1 MTSTSIS
8 SLGSGNLLP
17 QEEKLEIKKQSK
29 SLFIGVPKE
38 IAFQESRIAIVPDA
52 VQLLVSHGHEVLI
65 ESTAGEGANFSD
77 NEFSEAGAKI
87 IFDTKE
93 IYQADII
100 LKVEPPTLEEIELMK
115 GRQTLISALQIT
127 TRNQEFINRLIEK
140 KITCLAYEFIQDDS
154 GMMPL
159 IRSMSEIAGN
169 TSVLIASECLSN
181 ANDGKGLL
189 LGGIAGVTP
198 TEVVIIGAGTVGE
211 FAARSSMGLGASV
224 KVFDNSLS
232 KLRRL
237 QNDLNTRVYT
247 SIIQPKVLSKALKRA
262 DVVIGALRSG
272 DKRTPCVVTEE
283 MVSDMKDG
291 AVIIDV
297 SIDQGGCFETS
308 ELTNHA
314 KPTFKKYGVIHYCV
328 PNIPSRVART
338 ASYSLSNLLT
348 PIILRIGDFGGLDNV
363 ISSDVGL
370 RQGVY
375 ICKGILTNKMVG
387 QWFNLNYKEI
397 NLIIASI

>member
-1 MTSTSIS
+1 MTNIS
-8 SLGSGNLLP
+8 SFGSGDLIP
-17 QEEKLEIKKQSK
+17 QEEKLELKKQAK

-38 IAFQESRIAIVPDA
+38 ITFQESRIAIVPDA
-52 VQLLVSHGHEVLI
+52 VQLLVSHGHEVII
-65 ESTAGEGANFSD
+65 ESKSGEGANFPDS
-77 NEFSEAGAKI
+77 EFSEAGAKI
-87 IFDTKE
+87 VYDTKE

-100 LKVEPPTLEEIELMK
+100 LKVEPPTIEEIEMMK

-127 TRNQEFINRLIEK
+127 TRSKKFIEK
-140 KITCLAYEFIQDDS
+140 LAQKKINCLAYEFIQDDS

-169 TSVLIASECLSN
+169 TSILIASECLSN
-181 ANDGKGLL
+181 ANLGKGLM

-211 FAARSSMGLGASV
+211 FAARSAMGLGASV

-237 QNDLNTRVYT
+237 QNDLNTRVFT
-247 SIIQPKVLSKALKRA
+247 SIIQPKVLQKALRRA
-262 DVVIGALRSG
+262 DVVIGALRSN
-272 DKRTPCVVTEE
+272 DKRTPCVVSEQ
-283 MVSDMKDG
+283 MVSQMKDG
-291 AVIIDV
+291 SVIVDV

-308 ELTNHA
+308 QLTNHA
-314 KPTFKKYGVIHYCV
+314 KPTFNKYGVVHYCV

-338 ASYSLSNLLT
+338 ASYSLSNLLS
-348 PIILRIGDFGGLDNV
+348 PIILKAGDFGGLDNV
-363 ISSDVGL
+363 IVSDVGL

-375 ICKGILTNKMVG
+375 ICHGMLTNKMVAE
-387 QWFNLNYKEI
+387 WFNLDYKEI
-397 NLIIASI
+397 DLIIASI

>member
-1 MTSTSIS
+1 MTNIS
-8 SLGSGNLLP
+8 SFGSGDLIP
-17 QEEKLEIKKQSK
+17 QEEKLELKKQAK

-38 IAFQESRIAIVPDA
+38 ITFQESRIAIVPNA
-52 VQLLVSHGHEVLI
+52 VQLLVSHGHEVII
-65 ESTAGEGANFSD
+65 ESKSGEGANFPDS
-77 NEFSEAGAKI
+77 EFSEAGAKI
-87 IFDTKE
+87 VYDTKE

-100 LKVEPPTLEEIELMK
+100 LKVEPPTIEEIEMMK

-127 TRNQEFINRLIEK
+127 TRSKKFIEK
-140 KITCLAYEFIQDDS
+140 LAQKKINCLAYEFIQDDS

-169 TSVLIASECLSN
+169 TSILIASECLSN
-181 ANDGKGLL
+181 ANLGKGLM

-211 FAARSSMGLGASV
+211 FATRSAMGLGASV

-237 QNDLNTRVYT
+237 QNDLNTRVFT
-247 SIIQPKVLSKALKRA
+247 SIIQPKVLQKALRRA
-262 DVVIGALRSG
+262 DVVIGALRSN
-272 DKRTPCVVTEE
+272 DKRTPCVVSEQ
-283 MVSDMKDG
+283 MVSQMKDG
-291 AVIIDV
+291 SVIIDV

-308 ELTNHA
+308 QLTNHA
-314 KPTFKKYGVIHYCV
+314 KPTFNKYGVVHYCV

-338 ASYSLSNLLT
+338 ASYSLSNLLS
-348 PIILRIGDFGGLDNV
+348 PIILKAGDFGGLDNV
-363 ISSDVGL
+363 IVSDVGL

-375 ICKGILTNKMVG
+375 ICHGMLTNKMVAE
-387 QWFNLNYKEI
+387 WFNLDYKEI
-397 NLIIASI
+397 DLIIASI

>member
-1 MTSTSIS
+1 MTNIS
-8 SLGSGNLLP
+8 SFGSGNLIP
-17 QEEKLEIKKQSK
+17 QEEKLELKKQPK

-38 IAFQESRIAIVPDA
+38 ITFQESRIAIVPDA
-52 VQLLVSHGHEVLI
+52 VQLLVSHGHEVII
-65 ESTAGEGANFSD
+65 ESKAGEGANFPDS
-77 NEFSEAGAKI
+77 EFSEAGAKI
-87 IFDTKE
+87 VYDTKE
-93 IYQADII
+93 IYQADVI
-100 LKVEPPTLEEIELMK
+100 LKVEPPTIEEIELMK

-127 TRNQEFINRLIEK
+127 TRSKKFIEK
-140 KITCLAYEFIQDDS
+140 LAQKKINCMAYEFIQDDS

-169 TSVLIASECLSN
+169 TSILIASEYLSN
-181 ANDGKGLL
+181 VNLGKGLL

-211 FAARSSMGLGASV
+211 FAARSAMGLGASV

-237 QNDLNTRVYT
+237 QNDLNKRVFT
-247 SIIQPKVLSKALKRA
+247 SIIQPKVLQKALRRA
-262 DVVIGALRSG
+262 DVVIGALRSN
-272 DKRTPCVVTEE
+272 DKRTPCVVSEQ
-283 MVSDMKDG
+283 MVSQMKDG
-291 AVIIDV
+291 SVIIDV

-308 ELTNHA
+308 QLTNHS
-314 KPTFKKYGVIHYCV
+314 KPIFNKFGVVHYCV

-348 PIILRIGDFGGLDNV
+348 PIILKAGDFGGLDNV
-363 ISSDVGL
+363 IVADVGL

-375 ICKGILTNKMVG
+375 ICHGMLTNKMVAE
-387 QWFNLNYKEI
+387 WFNLNYKEI
-397 NLIIASI
+397 DLLIASI

>member
-1 MTSTSIS
+1 MTSIS
-8 SLGSGNLLP
+8 SLGSGSLLP
-17 QEEKLEIKKQSK
+17 QEEKLEVKNQSK
-29 SLFIGVPKE
+29 RLFIGVPKE

-52 VQLLVSHGHEVLI
+52 VQLLVSHGHEVII
-65 ESTAGEGANFSD
+65 ESTAGEGSNFSD

-87 IFDTKE
+87 IYDTKE

-127 TRNQEFINRLIEK
+127 TRSQEFINRLIEK

-211 FAARSSMGLGASV
+211 FAARSAMGLGASV

-237 QNDLNTRVYT
+237 QNDINTRVST
-247 SIIQPKVLSKALKRA
+247 SIIQPKVLTKALKRA

-283 MVSDMKDG
+283 MVAEMKVG

-308 ELTNHA
+308 DLTNHA
-314 KPTFKKYGVIHYCV
+314 NPTFKKHGVIHYCV

-370 RQGVY
+370 RQGAY
-375 ICKGILTNKMVG
+375 IYKGILTNKMVG

>member
-1 MTSTSIS
+1 V
-8 SLGSGNLLP
+8 
-17 QEEKLEIKKQSK
+17 KKQSK

-52 VQLLVSHGHEVLI
+52 VQLLVSYGHEVLI

-77 NEFSEAGAKI
+77 TEYSEAGAKI

-115 GRQTLISALQIT
+115 GRQTIISALQIT
-127 TRNQEFINRLIEK
+127 TRTKEFINRLIEK

-169 TSVLIASECLSN
+169 TSILIASECLSN
-181 ANDGKGLL
+181 VNSGKGLL

-211 FAARSSMGLGASV
+211 FAARSAMGLGASV

-237 QNDLNTRVYT
+237 QNDLNTRVFT
-247 SIIQPKVLSKALKRA
+247 SIIQPKVLTKALKRA

-272 DKRTPCVVTEE
+272 SKRTPCVVTDQ
-283 MVSDMKDG
+283 MVSEMKEG
-291 AVIIDV
+291 SVIIDV

-308 ELTNHA
+308 EITNHS
-314 KPTFKKYGVIHYCV
+314 KPTFTKYGVIHYCV

-370 RQGVY
+370 RQGVFVY
-375 ICKGILTNKMVG
+375 KGILTNKMVG
-387 QWFNLNYKEI
+387 RWFDLNYKEI

>member
-1 MTSTSIS
+1 MTSIS
-8 SLGSGNLLP
+8 SLGSGSLLP

-29 SLFIGVPKE
+29 KLFIGVPKE

-65 ESTAGEGANFSD
+65 ESTAGEGSNFSD

-127 TRNQEFINRLIEK
+127 TRSQEFINRLIEK
-140 KITCLAYEFIQDDS
+140 KITCFAYEFIQDDS
-154 GMMPL
+154 GTMPL

-181 ANDGKGLL
+181 TNDGKGLM

-211 FAARSSMGLGASV
+211 FAARSAMGLGASV
-224 KVFDNSLS
+224 KIFDNSLS

-237 QNDLNTRVYT
+237 QNDLNTRVFT
-247 SIIQPKVLSKALKRA
+247 SIIQPKVLIKALKRA

-283 MVSDMKDG
+283 MVTEMKEG

-308 ELTNHA
+308 ELTNHSN
-314 KPTFKKYGVIHYCV
+314 PTFKKHGVIHYCV
-328 PNIPSRVART
+328 PNIASRVSRT

-348 PIILRIGDFGGLDNV
+348 PIILRIGDYGGLDNV
-363 ISSDVGL
+363 LSSDVGL

-397 NLIIASI
+397 NLFIASI

>member
-1 MTSTSIS
+1 MTNIS
-8 SLGSGNLLP
+8 SFGSGNLIP
-17 QEEKLEIKKQSK
+17 QEEKLELKKQPK

-38 IAFQESRIAIVPDA
+38 ITFQESRIAIVPDA
-52 VQLLVSHGHEVLI
+52 VQLLVSHGHEVII
-65 ESTAGEGANFSD
+65 ESKAGEGANFPDS
-77 NEFSEAGAKI
+77 EFSEAGAKI
-87 IFDTKE
+87 VYDTKE
-93 IYQADII
+93 IYQADVI
-100 LKVEPPTLEEIELMK
+100 LKVEPPTIEEIKLMK

-127 TRNQEFINRLIEK
+127 TRSKKFIEK
-140 KITCLAYEFIQDDS
+140 LAQKKINCMAYEFIQDDS

-169 TSVLIASECLSN
+169 TSILIASEYLSN
-181 ANDGKGLL
+181 VNLGKGLL

-211 FAARSSMGLGASV
+211 FAARSAMGLGASV

-237 QNDLNTRVYT
+237 QNDLNKRVFT
-247 SIIQPKVLSKALKRA
+247 SIIQPKVLQKALRRA
-262 DVVIGALRSG
+262 DVVIGALRSN
-272 DKRTPCVVTEE
+272 DKRTPCVVSEQ
-283 MVSDMKDG
+283 MVSQMKDG
-291 AVIIDV
+291 SVIIDV

-308 ELTNHA
+308 QLTNHS
-314 KPTFKKYGVIHYCV
+314 KPIFNKFGVVHYCV

-348 PIILRIGDFGGLDNV
+348 PIILKAGDFGGLDNV
-363 ISSDVGL
+363 IVNDVGL

-375 ICKGILTNKMVG
+375 ICHGRLTNKMVAE
-387 QWFNLNYKEI
+387 WFNLNYKEI
-397 NLIIASI
+397 DLIIASI

>member
-1 MTSTSIS
+1 MTNIS
-8 SLGSGNLLP
+8 SFGSGDLIP
-17 QEEKLEIKKQSK
+17 QEEKLELKKQAK

-38 IAFQESRIAIVPDA
+38 ITFQESRIAIVPDA
-52 VQLLVSHGHEVLI
+52 VQLLVSHGHEVII
-65 ESTAGEGANFSD
+65 ESKSGEGANFPDS
-77 NEFSEAGAKI
+77 EFSEAGAKI
-87 IFDTKE
+87 VYDTKE
-93 IYQADII
+93 IYQADVI
-100 LKVEPPTLEEIELMK
+100 LKVEPPTIEEIEMMK

-127 TRNQEFINRLIEK
+127 TRSKKFIEK
-140 KITCLAYEFIQDDS
+140 LAQKKINCLAYEFIQDDS

-169 TSVLIASECLSN
+169 TSILIASECLSN
-181 ANDGKGLL
+181 ANLGKGLM

-211 FAARSSMGLGASV
+211 FAARSAMGLGASV

-237 QNDLNTRVYT
+237 QNDLNTRVFT
-247 SIIQPKVLSKALKRA
+247 SIIQPKVLQKALRRA
-262 DVVIGALRSG
+262 DVVIGALRSN
-272 DKRTPCVVTEE
+272 DKRTPCVVSEQ
-283 MVSDMKDG
+283 MVSQMKDG
-291 AVIIDV
+291 SVIIDV

-308 ELTNHA
+308 QLTNHA
-314 KPTFKKYGVIHYCV
+314 KPTFNKYGVVHYCV

-348 PIILRIGDFGGLDNV
+348 PIILKAGDFGGLDNV
-363 ISSDVGL
+363 IVSDVGL

-375 ICKGILTNKMVG
+375 ICHGMLTNKMVAE
-387 QWFNLNYKEI
+387 WFNLDYKEI
-397 NLIIASI
+397 DLIIASI

>member
-1 MTSTSIS
+1 MTNIS
-8 SLGSGNLLP
+8 SFGSGNLIP
-17 QEEKLEIKKQSK
+17 QEEKLELKKQAK

-38 IAFQESRIAIVPDA
+38 ITFQESRIAIVPDA
-52 VQLLVSHGHEVLI
+52 VQLLVSHGHEVII
-65 ESTAGEGANFSD
+65 ESKAGEGANFPDS
-77 NEFSEAGAKI
+77 EFSEAGAKI
-87 IFDTKE
+87 IYDTKE

-100 LKVEPPTLEEIELMK
+100 LKVEPPTIEEIEMMK

-127 TRNQEFINRLIEK
+127 TRSKTFIEK
-140 KITCLAYEFIQDDS
+140 LAQEKINCLAYEFIHDDS

-169 TSVLIASECLSN
+169 TSILIASECLSN
-181 ANDGKGLL
+181 VNLGKGLL

-211 FAARSSMGLGASV
+211 FAARSAMGLGASV

-237 QNDLNTRVYT
+237 QNDLNTRVFT
-247 SIIQPKVLSKALKRA
+247 SIIQPKVLQKALRRA
-262 DVVIGALRSG
+262 DVVIGALRSN
-272 DKRTPCVVTEE
+272 DKRTPCVVSEQ
-283 MVSDMKDG
+283 MVSQMKDG
-291 AVIIDV
+291 SVIIDV

-308 ELTNHA
+308 QLTNHS
-314 KPTFKKYGVIHYCV
+314 KPIFNKFGVVHYCV

-348 PIILRIGDFGGLDNV
+348 PIILKAGDFGGLDNV
-363 ISSDVGL
+363 IISDVGL

-375 ICKGILTNKMVG
+375 ICHGMLTNKMVAE
-387 QWFNLNYKEI
+387 WFNLDYKEI
-397 NLIIASI
+397 DLIIASI

>member
-1 MTSTSIS
+1 MTSIS
-8 SLGSGNLLP
+8 SLGSGSLLP
-17 QEEKLEIKKQSK
+17 QEEKLEVKKQSK
-29 SLFIGVPKE
+29 RLFIGVPKE

-65 ESTAGEGANFSD
+65 ESTAGEGSNFSD

-87 IFDTKE
+87 VFDTKE

-127 TRNQEFINRLIEK
+127 TRSQEFINRLIEK
-140 KITCLAYEFIQDDS
+140 KITCFAYEFIQDDS
-154 GMMPL
+154 GTMPL

-211 FAARSSMGLGASV
+211 FAARSAMGLGASV

-237 QNDLNTRVYT
+237 QNDLNTRVFT
-247 SIIQPKVLSKALKRA
+247 SIIQPKVLTKALKRA

-283 MVSDMKDG
+283 MVAEMKEG

-308 ELTNHA
+308 ELTNHSN
-314 KPTFKKYGVIHYCV
+314 PTFKKHGVIHYCV

-348 PIILRIGDFGGLDNV
+348 PIILRIGDFGGLDNI

>member
-1 MTSTSIS
+1 MTNIS
-8 SLGSGNLLP
+8 SFGSGDLIP
-17 QEEKLEIKKQSK
+17 QEEKLELKKQAK

-38 IAFQESRIAIVPDA
+38 ITLQESRIAIVPDA
-52 VQLLVSHGHEVLI
+52 VQLLVSHGHEVII
-65 ESTAGEGANFSD
+65 ESKAGEDANFPDS
-77 NEFSEAGAKI
+77 EFSEAGAKI
-87 IFDTKE
+87 IYDTKE

-100 LKVEPPTLEEIELMK
+100 LKVEPPTIEEIEMMK

-127 TRNQEFINRLIEK
+127 TRSKNFIEK
-140 KITCLAYEFIQDDS
+140 LAQKKINCLAYEFIQDDS

-169 TSVLIASECLSN
+169 TSILIASECLSN
-181 ANDGKGLL
+181 VNHGKGLL

-211 FAARSSMGLGASV
+211 FAARSAMGLGASV

-237 QNDLNTRVYT
+237 QNDLNTRVFT
-247 SIIQPKVLSKALKRA
+247 SIIQPKVLQKALRRA
-262 DVVIGALRSG
+262 DVVIGALRSN
-272 DKRTPCVVTEE
+272 DKRTPCVVSEQ
-283 MVSDMKDG
+283 MVSQMKDG
-291 AVIIDV
+291 SVIIDV

-308 ELTNHA
+308 QLTNHA
-314 KPTFKKYGVIHYCV
+314 KSTFNKYGVVHYCV

-348 PIILRIGDFGGLDNV
+348 PIILRAGDFGGLDNV
-363 ISSDVGL
+363 IVSDVGL

-375 ICKGILTNKMVG
+375 ICHGMLTNKMVAE
-387 QWFNLNYKEI
+387 WFNLDYKEI
-397 NLIIASI
+397 DLLIASI

>member
-1 MTSTSIS
+1 MTNIS
-8 SLGSGNLLP
+8 SFGSGDLIP
-17 QEEKLEIKKQSK
+17 QEEKLELKKQAK

-38 IAFQESRIAIVPDA
+38 ITFQESRIAIVPDA
-52 VQLLVSHGHEVLI
+52 VQLLVSHGHEVII
-65 ESTAGEGANFSD
+65 ESKAGEGANFSD
-77 NEFSEAGAKI
+77 SEFSEAGAKI
-87 IFDTKE
+87 VYDTKE
-93 IYQADII
+93 IYQADVI
-100 LKVEPPTLEEIELMK
+100 LKVEPPTIEEIEMMK

-127 TRNQEFINRLIEK
+127 TRSKKFIEK
-140 KITCLAYEFIQDDS
+140 LAQKKINCLAYEFIQDDS

-169 TSVLIASECLSN
+169 TSILIASECLSN
-181 ANDGKGLL
+181 VNFGKGLL

-211 FAARSSMGLGASV
+211 FAARSAMGLGASV

-237 QNDLNTRVYT
+237 QNDLNTRVFT
-247 SIIQPKVLSKALKRA
+247 SIIQPKVLQKALRRA
-262 DVVIGALRSG
+262 DVVIGALRSN
-272 DKRTPCVVTEE
+272 DKRTPCVVSEQ
-283 MVSDMKDG
+283 MVSQMKDG
-291 AVIIDV
+291 SVIIDV

-308 ELTNHA
+308 QLTNHA
-314 KPTFKKYGVIHYCV
+314 KPTFNKYGVVHYCV

-348 PIILRIGDFGGLDNV
+348 PIILKAGDFGGLDNV
-363 ISSDVGL
+363 IVSDVGL

-375 ICKGILTNKMVG
+375 ICHGMLTNKMVAE
-387 QWFNLNYKEI
+387 WFKLDYKEI
-397 NLIIASI
+397 DLIIASI

>member
-1 MTSTSIS
+1 MTNIS
-8 SLGSGNLLP
+8 SFGSGDLIP
-17 QEEKLEIKKQSK
+17 QEEKLELKNQAK

-38 IAFQESRIAIVPDA
+38 ITFQESRIAIVPDA
-52 VQLLVSHGHEVLI
+52 VQLLVSHGHEVII
-65 ESTAGEGANFSD
+65 ESKSGEGANFPDS
-77 NEFSEAGAKI
+77 EFSEAGAKI
-87 IFDTKE
+87 VYDTKE

-100 LKVEPPTLEEIELMK
+100 LKVEPPTIEEIEMMK

-127 TRNQEFINRLIEK
+127 TRSKKFIEK
-140 KITCLAYEFIQDDS
+140 LAQKKINCLAYEFIQDDS

-169 TSVLIASECLSN
+169 TSILIASECLSN
-181 ANDGKGLL
+181 ANLGKGLM

-211 FAARSSMGLGASV
+211 FAARSAMGLGASV

-237 QNDLNTRVYT
+237 QNDLNTRVFT
-247 SIIQPKVLSKALKRA
+247 SIIQPKVLQKALRRA
-262 DVVIGALRSG
+262 DVVIGALRSN
-272 DKRTPCVVTEE
+272 DKRTPCVVSEQ
-283 MVSDMKDG
+283 MVSQMKDG
-291 AVIIDV
+291 SVIIDV

-308 ELTNHA
+308 QLTNHA
-314 KPTFKKYGVIHYCV
+314 KPTFNKYGVVHYCV

-338 ASYSLSNLLT
+338 ASYSLSNLLS
-348 PIILRIGDFGGLDNV
+348 PIILKAGDFGGLDNV
-363 ISSDVGL
+363 IVSDVGL

-375 ICKGILTNKMVG
+375 ICHGMLSNKMVAE
-387 QWFNLNYKEI
+387 WFNLDYKEI
-397 NLIIASI
+397 DLIIASI

>member
-1 MTSTSIS
+1 MTNIS
-8 SLGSGNLLP
+8 SFGSGDLIP
-17 QEEKLEIKKQSK
+17 QEEKLELKKQAK

-38 IAFQESRIAIVPDA
+38 ITFQESRIAIVPDA
-52 VQLLVSHGHEVLI
+52 VQLLVSHGHEVII
-65 ESTAGEGANFSD
+65 ESKAGEGANFPDS
-77 NEFSEAGAKI
+77 EFSEAGAKI
-87 IFDTKE
+87 IYDTKE

-100 LKVEPPTLEEIELMK
+100 LKVEPPTIEEIEMMK

-127 TRNQEFINRLIEK
+127 TRSKKFIEK
-140 KITCLAYEFIQDDS
+140 LAQKKINCLAYEFIQDDS

-169 TSVLIASECLSN
+169 TSILIASECLSN
-181 ANDGKGLL
+181 ANLGKGLM

-211 FAARSSMGLGASV
+211 FAARSAMGLGASV

-237 QNDLNTRVYT
+237 QNDLNTRVFT
-247 SIIQPKVLSKALKRA
+247 SIIQPKVLQKALRRA
-262 DVVIGALRSG
+262 DVVIGALRSN
-272 DKRTPCVVTEE
+272 DKRTPCVVSEQ
-283 MVSDMKDG
+283 MVSQMKDG
-291 AVIIDV
+291 SVIIDV

-308 ELTNHA
+308 QLTNHA
-314 KPTFKKYGVIHYCV
+314 KPTFNKYGVVHYCV

-348 PIILRIGDFGGLDNV
+348 PIILKAGDFGGLDNV
-363 ISSDVGL
+363 IVSDVGL

-375 ICKGILTNKMVG
+375 ICHGMLTNKMVAE
-387 QWFNLNYKEI
+387 WFNLDYKEI
-397 NLIIASI
+397 DLLIASI

>member
-1 MTSTSIS
+1 MTNIS
-8 SLGSGNLLP
+8 SLGSGGLLP
-17 QEEKLEIKKQSK
+17 QEEKLEVKKQSK

-52 VQLLVSHGHEVLI
+52 VKLLVSYGHEVLI

-77 NEFSEAGAKI
+77 TEYSEAGAKI

-115 GRQTLISALQIT
+115 GRQTIISALQIT
-127 TRNQEFINRLIEK
+127 TRTKEFINRLIEK

-169 TSVLIASECLSN
+169 TSILIASECLSN
-181 ANDGKGLL
+181 VNSGKGLL

-211 FAARSSMGLGASV
+211 FAARSAMGLGASV

-237 QNDLNTRVYT
+237 QNDLNTRVFT
-247 SIIQPKVLSKALKRA
+247 SIIQPKVLTKALKRA

-272 DKRTPCVVTEE
+272 SKRTPCVVTDE
-283 MVSDMKDG
+283 MVCEMKEG
-291 AVIIDV
+291 SVIIDV

-308 ELTNHA
+308 EITNHS
-314 KPTFKKYGVIHYCV
+314 KPTFTKYGVIHYCV

-370 RQGVY
+370 RQGVFVY
-375 ICKGILTNKMVG
+375 KGILTNKMVG
-387 QWFNLNYKEI
+387 RWFDLSYKEI

>member
-1 MTSTSIS
+1 MTNIS
-8 SLGSGNLLP
+8 SFGSGDLLP
-17 QEEKLEIKKQSK
+17 QEEKLELKKQAK

-38 IAFQESRIAIVPDA
+38 ITFQESRIAIVPDA
-52 VQLLVSHGHEVLI
+52 VQLLVSHGHEVII
-65 ESTAGEGANFSD
+65 ESKAGEGANFSD
-77 NEFSEAGAKI
+77 SEFSEAGAKI
-87 IFDTKE
+87 VYDTKE
-93 IYQADII
+93 IYQADVV
-100 LKVEPPTLEEIELMK
+100 LKLEPPTIEEIEMMK

-127 TRNQEFINRLIEK
+127 TRSKKFIEK
-140 KITCLAYEFIQDDS
+140 LAQKKINCLAYEFIQDDS

-169 TSVLIASECLSN
+169 TSILIASECLSN
-181 ANDGKGLL
+181 ANLGKGLL

-211 FAARSSMGLGASV
+211 FAARSAMGLGASV

-237 QNDLNTRVYT
+237 QNDLNTRVFT
-247 SIIQPKVLSKALKRA
+247 SIIQPKVLQKALRRA
-262 DVVIGALRSG
+262 DVVIGALRSN
-272 DKRTPCVVTEE
+272 DKRTPCVVSEQ
-283 MVSDMKDG
+283 MVSQMKDG
-291 AVIIDV
+291 SVIIDV

-308 ELTNHA
+308 QLTNHA
-314 KPTFKKYGVIHYCV
+314 KPTFNKYGVVHYCV

-348 PIILRIGDFGGLDNV
+348 PIILKAGDFGGLDNV
-363 ISSDVGL
+363 IVSDVGL

-375 ICKGILTNKMVG
+375 ICHGMLTNKMVAE
-387 QWFNLNYKEI
+387 WFNLDYKEI
-397 NLIIASI
+397 DLLIASI

>member
-1 MTSTSIS
+1 MTNIS
-8 SLGSGNLLP
+8 SFGSGDLIP
-17 QEEKLEIKKQSK
+17 QEEKLELKNQAK

-38 IAFQESRIAIVPDA
+38 ITFQESRIAIVPDA
-52 VQLLVSHGHEVLI
+52 VQLLVSHGHEVII
-65 ESTAGEGANFSD
+65 ESKSGEGANFLDS
-77 NEFSEAGAKI
+77 EFSEAGAKI
-87 IFDTKE
+87 VYDTKE

-100 LKVEPPTLEEIELMK
+100 LKVEPPTIEEIEMMK

-127 TRNQEFINRLIEK
+127 TRSKKFIEK
-140 KITCLAYEFIQDDS
+140 LAQKKINCLAYEFIQDDS

-169 TSVLIASECLSN
+169 TSILIASECLSN
-181 ANDGKGLL
+181 ANLGKGLM

-211 FAARSSMGLGASV
+211 FAARSAMGLGASV

-237 QNDLNTRVYT
+237 QNDLNTRVFT
-247 SIIQPKVLSKALKRA
+247 SIIQPKVLQKALRRA
-262 DVVIGALRSG
+262 DVVIGALRSN
-272 DKRTPCVVTEE
+272 DKRTPCVVSEQ
-283 MVSDMKDG
+283 MVSQMKDG
-291 AVIIDV
+291 SVIIDV

-308 ELTNHA
+308 QLTNHA
-314 KPTFKKYGVIHYCV
+314 KPTFNKYGVVHYCV

-338 ASYSLSNLLT
+338 ASYSLSNLLS
-348 PIILRIGDFGGLDNV
+348 PIILKAGDFGGLDNV
-363 ISSDVGL
+363 IVSDVGL

-375 ICKGILTNKMVG
+375 ICHGMLSNKMVAE
-387 QWFNLNYKEI
+387 WFNLDYKEI
-397 NLIIASI
+397 DLIIASI

>member
-1 MTSTSIS
+1 
-8 SLGSGNLLP
+8 LP
-17 QEEKLEIKKQSK
+17 QEEKLEVKKQAK
-29 SLFIGVPKE
+29 TLFIGVPKE
-38 IAFQESRIAIVPDA
+38 ITFQESRIAIVPDA
-52 VQLLVSHGHEVLI
+52 VQLLVSHGHEVMI
-65 ESTAGEGANFSD
+65 ESTAGEGANFQDS
-77 NEFSEAGAKI
+77 EFSEAGAKI
-87 IFDTKE
+87 VYDTKE

-100 LKVEPPTLEEIELMK
+100 LKVEPPTLDEIEMMR

-127 TRNQEFINRLIEK
+127 TRSKDFVNKLVQK
-140 KITCLAYEFIQDDS
+140 KITCLAYEFIQDCS

-181 ANDGKGLL
+181 VNNGKGLW

-211 FAARSSMGLGASV
+211 FAARSAMGLGASV
-224 KVFDNSLS
+224 KIFDNSLS

-237 QNDLNTRVYT
+237 QNDLNQRVYT

-262 DVVIGALRSG
+262 DVVIGALRSN
-272 DKRTPCVVTEE
+272 DKRTPCVVSEQ
-283 MVSDMKDG
+283 MVSHMKVG
-291 AVIIDV
+291 SVIIDV

-314 KPTFKKYGVIHYCV
+314 NPIFIKHGVVHYCV

-338 ASYSLSNLLT
+338 ASFSLSNLLT
-348 PIILRIGDFGGLDNV
+348 PIILKVGDYGGLEEV
-363 ISSDVGL
+363 INYDSGL

-375 ICKGILTNKMVG
+375 ICHGILTNKMVG
-387 QWFNLNYKEI
+387 EWFNLDYKEI
-397 NLIIASI
+397 DLIIASI